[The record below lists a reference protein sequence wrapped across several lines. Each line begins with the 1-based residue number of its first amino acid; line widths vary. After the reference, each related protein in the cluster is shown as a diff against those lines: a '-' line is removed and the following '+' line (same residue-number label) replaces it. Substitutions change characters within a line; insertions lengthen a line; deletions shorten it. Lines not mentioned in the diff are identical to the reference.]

1 MEYLADTV
9 TIIRHFSETGKTG
22 KKARSILDDTEE
34 GKNHLYISVISIV
47 EIMYLSEKRR
57 IKINLTETLN
67 IINNSANYS
76 IIDLTPHI
84 VMIAK
89 NIKFPEL
96 HDRLI
101 IATAKFL
108 EIPILTSDKEICKI
122 DGIKAIWS

>member
-9 TIIRHFSETGKTG
+9 TIIRHFSGAGSIGK
-22 KKARSILDDTEE
+22 RVISILDDTER
-34 GKNHLYISVISIV
+34 GKNYLYISVISIV

-57 IKINLTETLN
+57 IKINLAETLN

-76 IIDLTPHI
+76 IVDLTPDI

-89 NIKFPEL
+89 NIEFSEL

-101 IATAKFL
+101 MATAKFL

-122 DGIKAIWS
+122 DGIKTI